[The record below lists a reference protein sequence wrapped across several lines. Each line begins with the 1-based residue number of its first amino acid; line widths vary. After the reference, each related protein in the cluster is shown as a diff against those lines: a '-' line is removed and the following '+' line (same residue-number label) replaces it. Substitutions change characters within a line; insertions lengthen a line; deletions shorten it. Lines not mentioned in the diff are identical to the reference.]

1 MKMAEIEQIRTMITA
16 VSAFTAAEVF
26 FALLVLGKSGQKQ
39 KKVLTAYY
47 EISGLLRER
56 GRNSSCYQRMA
67 GWLRQ
72 NGAVYHYGRW
82 VEPVRFLTLCI
93 LLGLAGA
100 LACARLG
107 AGYGAAAFFFLALL
121 PSWLLRRLNKK
132 DNERLLPE
140 LKLVYHA
147 LEIQIRAGVYV
158 TDALAECYGNV
169 QERRLRQALLELAGD
184 IVLKADVRDCLEKF
198 QGKFNNP
205 YVDSLCIIILQAL
218 ESGQAVELLRDI
230 GEQVKDMEAV
240 VLARKKAALDR
251 KITFCQLGVLTVV
264 LGIALYLCVSY
275 MFGAAAVF

>member
-1 MKMAEIEQIRTMITA
+1 MSDIEKIRIILTA
-16 VSAFTAAEVF
+16 VSVLVAAEVF
-26 FALLVLGKSGQKQ
+26 FALLALGKGGKKQ
-39 KKVLTAYY
+39 KKVLRAYY
-47 EISGLLRER
+47 EISGLLREK
-56 GRNSSCYQRMA
+56 GKNSSCYQMLG
-67 GWLRQ
+67 GWLLK
-72 NGAVYHYGRW
+72 NGAAYHYGKW
-82 VEPVRFLTLCI
+82 VDPVRFLTLCI
-93 LLGLAGA
+93 MLGLTGA

-107 AGYGAAAFFFLALL
+107 AAYGAAAFFFLALL
-121 PSWLLRRLNKK
+121 PVWMLRFLNKRE
-132 DNERLLPE
+132 NEKMLPE

-169 QERRLRQALLELAGD
+169 QEKRLRQALLELAGD

-198 QGKFNNP
+198 QGKFSNS
-205 YVDSLCIIILQAL
+205 YVDSLCITILQAL

-240 VLARKKAALDR
+240 VLERKKASLDR